1 MILKHSHISK
11 VEHWLEELHNRRVE
25 VTKMFT
31 VSKNSLQQ
39 GLYLARYDDEL
50 LKLESLISEKKNQLQ
65 HCNSYGSS
73 SSSAED
79 LLQSLFL
86 LKQEADG
93 ISERCID
100 IAKHIEVR
108 ITCIL
113 STPGI
118 LRQHLNHYGFFIQR
132 DFYFFR
138 IPTTVAQNWVMHQRN

>member
-65 HCNSYGSS
+65 HCNGYGSS

-113 STPGI
+113 
-118 LRQHLNHYGFFIQR
+118 
-132 DFYFFR
+132 
-138 IPTTVAQNWVMHQRN
+138 

>member
-1 MILKHSHISK
+1 MISKYSHISK

-25 VTKMFT
+25 VTQMFT
-31 VSKNSLQQ
+31 VAKNSLQQ
-39 GLYLARYDDEL
+39 GLHLARYDDEL
-50 LKLESLISEKKNQLQ
+50 SSLESLISEKRNQLQ

-93 ISERCID
+93 ISEQCIN

-108 ITCIL
+108 ITCTL
-113 STPGI
+113 
-118 LRQHLNHYGFFIQR
+118 
-132 DFYFFR
+132 
-138 IPTTVAQNWVMHQRN
+138 

>member
-1 MILKHSHISK
+1 MILKYSHISK
-11 VEHWLEELHNRRVE
+11 VEHWLEKLHDRRIE

-31 VSKNSLQQ
+31 VAKNSLQQ
-39 GLYLARYDDEL
+39 GLHLARYDDEL
-50 LKLESLISEKKNQLQ
+50 LRLESLILEKRNQLQ

-93 ISERCID
+93 ISEQCIN

-113 STPGI
+113 
-118 LRQHLNHYGFFIQR
+118 
-132 DFYFFR
+132 
-138 IPTTVAQNWVMHQRN
+138 